1 MVSYKQKHIDIA
13 LIGLTMVGESVLVRG
28 CVRDIKVQAECT
40 FVKLFDGSTSVALQ
54 LVVDNEFC
62 GGLKGVTNGASLSV
76 YGVVKKHYKKEEVEV
91 HVSNVEYAGT
101 IHDPK
106 KCILS
111 ASRPSLEALRA
122 CPTEWG
128 KSPVIHACRRI
139 SSGLLHCLG
148 LEFHKLG
155 FAKMDPS
162 VLTISDCEGAGEMFM
177 LDKGQT
183 GKFFGQ
189 EKVGLTVSSQ
199 WGLELFVQSEEKV
212 WTDNP
217 SFRAEPSD
225 SSRHLASFKHI
236 EWELGWADLDDLMDL
251 SEQLTQACFNYVL
264 SAHMDD
270 LLVLDGSVSKG
281 IIERLRTFVSDSYAR
296 LSYNDAIDMLVA
308 AFNAGKLDS
317 LVKWGD
323 DLGSLYESYLAESVF
338 GKPIFVY
345 NYPKGLKSFYMKQN
359 DDGLTVQ
366 GCDLLMPGLGELIG
380 SSVRESDY
388 DKLIGVVLE
397 RGMNTEGIEW
407 YLDLR
412 RNGSKPSAG
421 AGLGFERLVMC
432 CTGLKNIRLC
442 GTQPVYYKGKLVF

>member
-1 MVSYKQKHIDIA
+1 MVSYLQKHIDIVC
-13 LIGLTMVGESVLVRG
+13 IGLEQLDANVLVRG
-28 CVRDIKVQAECT
+28 TVRDIKPQSECT
-40 FVKLFDGSTSVALQ
+40 FVKIFDGSTSNALQ
-54 LVVDNEFC
+54 LVVDSALAD
-62 GGLKGVTNGASLSV
+62 GLKGVTNGASLSV
-76 YGVVKKHYKKEEVEV
+76 FGVVKKHYKKDIVEL
-91 HVSNVEYAGT
+91 HVTKILYVGT

-106 KCILS
+106 TCILS
-111 ASRPSLEALRA
+111 ASRPSLDALRA

-148 LEFHKLG
+148 LQFHKLG

-162 VLTISDCEGAGEMFM
+162 ILTISDCEGAGEMFM
-177 LDKGQT
+177 LDKAQA

-199 WGLELFVQSEEKV
+199 WGLELFIQSEEKV

-225 SSRHLASFKHI
+225 SSRHLAAFKHI
-236 EWELGWADLDDLMDL
+236 EWELAWADLDDLMDL

-264 SAHMDD
+264 TTHMDD
-270 LLVLDGSVSKG
+270 LLILDGSVSKG
-281 IIERLRTFVSDSYAR
+281 IIDRLRHFVSDSYSR
-296 LSYNDAIDMLVA
+296 LSYNDAIDILVSA
-308 AFNAGKLDS
+308 YNTGKLDT

-323 DLGSLYESYLAESVF
+323 DLGSVYESYLAETVF

-345 NYPKGLKSFYMKQN
+345 NYPKELKSFYMKQN

-380 SSVRESDY
+380 SSVRESNY
-388 DKLIGVVLE
+388 DKLMSVVLE

-421 AGLGFERLVMC
+421 AGLGFERLVMI
-432 CTGLKNIRLC
+432 CTGLKNIRYC
-442 GTQPVYYKGKLVF
+442 GVQPVYYKGKLVF